1 MVEFEFAAAVY
12 RLTDEQATLLAEN
25 LRNYAKG
32 TFPRDVELGAQL
44 SGNPDWT
51 CGARALADFIEEVL
65 VGNLAGPLP
74 LEGKAAESMFWALRL
89 MQGLAGSRDPNDMAA
104 LRDGLARQFVASH

>member
-1 MVEFEFAAAVY
+1 MIEFEFAAAVY

-25 LRNYAKG
+25 LRNYARG

-51 CGARALADFIEEVL
+51 GGALALADFIEEVL

-74 LEGKAAESMFWALRL
+74 LEGKAAESTFWALRL
-89 MQGLAGSRDPNDMAA
+89 MQGLAGSRDPSDMAA
-104 LRDGLARQFVASH
+104 LRDGLAQQFVASH